1 MQPGGTI
8 QLLAITIPLIWM
20 LKIGKITMDLQITGD
35 SPKDLITVE
44 LIASST

>member
-1 MQPGGTI
+1 MQHGDTI